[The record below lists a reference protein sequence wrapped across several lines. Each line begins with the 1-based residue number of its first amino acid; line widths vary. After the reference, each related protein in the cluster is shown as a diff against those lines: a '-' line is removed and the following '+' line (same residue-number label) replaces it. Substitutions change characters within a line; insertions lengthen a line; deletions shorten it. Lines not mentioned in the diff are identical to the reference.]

1 MKFSK
6 DHSLKV
12 AMVIYPG
19 ASSLDVTGPLEVF
32 SLANHQL
39 REEGRYTNDFYAT
52 QILAESAGPVG
63 TASGVKLYAD
73 YGFQGIK
80 DIHTL
85 LLSGGPPTSYDVLRN
100 NADFMQWLVDQEP
113 RVERLGSICTG
124 AMILAKAGLLDGHR
138 ATTHWADAAALQ
150 KYPDIQVD
158 PDAIYVRDGKIYT
171 SAGVTAGI
179 DLALALVEEDHGRSL
194 ALSIAR
200 IMVLY
205 LKRDGG
211 QQQYSSYL
219 MNQLQSDRFS
229 GLVEWIY
236 QNLQEPLTVEKLAQ
250 ESAMSPRNFAR
261 CFSRELGVTP
271 ARFVESIRVEKACQ
285 LFSEQN
291 LSQEKVAWLCGFQS
305 QEQLRRTFRRHKG
318 ILPSEFR
325 RRFH

>member
-1 MKFSK
+1 MKFPK

-12 AMVIYPG
+12 SMVIYPG

-39 REEGRYTNDFYAT
+39 RAEGRYTSDFYDT
-52 QILAESAGPVG
+52 QILADSAGPIV

-73 YGFQGIK
+73 YGFREVE

-85 LLSGGPPTSYDVLRN
+85 LLSGGPPKSYDILGSNVE
-100 NADFMQWLVDQEP
+100 FIQWLIDQETQ
-113 RVERLGSICTG
+113 VERLGSICTG
-124 AMILAKAGLLDGHR
+124 ALILAKAGLLNGHR
-138 ATTHWADAAALQ
+138 ATTHWANVAALQ
-150 KYPDIQVD
+150 EYADIEVD
-158 PDAIYVRDGKIYT
+158 PDAIYIRDGNLYT

-200 IMVLY
+200 MMVLY

-211 QQQYSSYL
+211 QQQYSTHL
-219 MNQLQSDRFS
+219 MNQLQSDRFA

-236 QNLQEPLTVEKLAQ
+236 QNLKEPLTVERLAQ

-271 ARFVESIRVEKACQ
+271 ARFIESIRVEKACQ
-285 LFSEQN
+285 LLSEQN
-291 LSQEKVAWLCGFQS
+291 LSQERVACLCGFQS